1 VTKVALTNL
10 EYLALKIETT
20 PGLSARELLRALHV
34 YRHGPHKRRGSS
46 GNWGASYFVP
56 SGKYRNVLWTDSAPE
71 AWHQPDWADCLIRVR
86 TKGMWTITALGH
98 EVANRA
104 RQKLGLPVV

>member
-1 VTKVALTNL
+1 MANVALTNL

-71 AWHQPDWADCLIRVR
+71 VWRRVDNDLELRVR

-98 EVANRA
+98 GIANRA